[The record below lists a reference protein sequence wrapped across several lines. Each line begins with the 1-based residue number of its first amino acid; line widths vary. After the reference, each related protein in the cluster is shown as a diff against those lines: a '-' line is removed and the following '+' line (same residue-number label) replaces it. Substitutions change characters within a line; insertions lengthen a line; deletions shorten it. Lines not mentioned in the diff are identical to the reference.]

1 MPLCGFGQPKTSRCA
16 LTRDLRLSCRLSGGC
31 GSGLGFCVIG
41 FQLIQRDPIR
51 EFFDCIEPAKNPQ
64 HAEMDGFRAAP
75 AFGKDL
81 AFEQGYLSG
90 EAMWGVCHHVNATGG
105 NGSAS
110 SETVCFTIHGH
121 PSGRR
126 FCLLCSRVSTKNS
139 VLGLLPNSISK
150 NLNRSLAM
158 AARRCLLWVAK
169 RTRSAMNCI
178 FGALY

>member
-16 LTRDLRLSCRLSGGC
+16 LTRALRLSCRLSGGC
-31 GSGLGFCVIG
+31 GGGLGFCVIG
-41 FQLIQRDPIR
+41 FQLIQRDAIR

-75 AFGKDL
+75 ASGKDL

-121 PSGRR
+121 PSAVGV
-126 FCLLCSRVSTKNS
+126 FACCVVRVSTKNS

-150 NLNRSLAM
+150 NLNRSMAM
-158 AARRCLLWVAK
+158 RHGAAC
-169 RTRSAMNCI
+169 
-178 FGALY
+178 FGWPSGQEVQ